1 MQPAFVDVLACAWGT
16 TRFSFAADGRL
27 IEVSIRSGEQPGQR
41 GRRPAGAPSK
51 AALKAWLRDYEQ
63 GGGAPFPG
71 PWDVPGASAFRQAVY
86 RAVAAIHRVWSW
98 LLRPRHVGSRLR
110 FGPPR
115 TTQQPP
121 QLSNTGHCVLGRWA
135 HLV

>member
-41 GRRPAGAPSK
+41 GRRPADAPSK

-86 RAVAAIHRVWSW
+86 RAVAAIPPGETQSYGEIAATAGSPGASRA
-98 LLRPRHVGSRLR
+98 VGTAMGENPL
-110 FGPPR
+110 P
-115 TTQQPP
+115 
-121 QLSNTGHCVLGRWA
+121 
-135 HLV
+135 LVVP